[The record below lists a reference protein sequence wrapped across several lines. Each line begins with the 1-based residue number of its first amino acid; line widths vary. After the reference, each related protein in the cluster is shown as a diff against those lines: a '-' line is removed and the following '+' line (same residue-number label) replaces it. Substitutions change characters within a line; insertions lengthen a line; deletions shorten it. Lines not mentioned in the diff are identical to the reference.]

1 MGLRE
6 RNAAQT
12 RELILDT
19 ALPLFLERGYEATTM
34 EEIAERAD
42 VGASTLYRYFPT
54 KDALVLQP
62 LALQGQL
69 AAALRARPT
78 EEPLDLALG
87 HSLRA
92 FITDPS
98 IDRARQRQIL
108 DIVDRATALRQRLRE
123 AFVNER
129 TLLGEAIAERMGRPV
144 GDIFCVMTAR
154 LATSVLELLSE
165 LQQALPDDPDAIE
178 RQTVELAEKLIG
190 RLQSEPPV
198 VPRLGR

>member
-165 LQQALPDDPDAIE
+165 LQQALPHDPDAIE
-178 RQTVELAEKLIG
+178 RQTVELAEKVIG

-198 VPRLGR
+198 VPRLAR